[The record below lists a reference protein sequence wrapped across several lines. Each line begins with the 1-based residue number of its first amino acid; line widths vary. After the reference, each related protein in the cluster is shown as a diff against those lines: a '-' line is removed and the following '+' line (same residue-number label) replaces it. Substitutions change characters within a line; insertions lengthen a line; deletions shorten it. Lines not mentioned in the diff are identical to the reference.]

1 MGRFT
6 ATATTT
12 TATSYPATVGRV
24 LRPRPERNGTMVVC
38 GLACPSPQ
46 SSATTRPWFLLGAA
60 LLDRIPCYRTQ
71 TLNPSGTRQDWIVL
85 ENLQG
90 LPVGEPNSSH
100 LETSSKRPTHRRPP
114 VGTAKNEGGK
124 LALSQPPLA
133 APLELPVSGRYS
145 RRDEVKETK
154 RKEAANTAML
164 FACVLPN
171 IYHGEQCFVQ
181 ILSEKN
187 LSFKHCTEKLVC
199 TTKRLPG

>member
-1 MGRFT
+1 VLRFT

-12 TATSYPATVGRV
+12 TTTTTGYLAAVERV

-100 LETSSKRPTHRRPP
+100 LETSSKRPTHRRPT

-124 LALSQPPLA
+124 LALPQPPLA

-145 RRDEVKETK
+145 RRDEVKDK
-154 RKEAANTAML
+154 RKKMQ
-164 FACVLPN
+164 LPPCCSR
-171 IYHGEQCFVQ
+171 GCCQTSTMEQYFVPD
-181 ILSEKN
+181 LSEKN
-187 LSFKHCTEKLVC
+187 YHSSTALKNWCA
-199 TTKRLPG
+199 